1 MMMKRVFVLLVAALV
16 FFNFQQGLS
25 ERTALAKSTIQ
36 KSRKKQVKVYFYN
49 ENGEY
54 IDLRSVRRSVNA
66 AAPARE
72 AIEALLAGPTAEE
85 ESRGYGALSG
95 ANEFGI
101 GSLKI
106 SGGTARINFVS
117 SRTWAGWAGDL
128 APVRF
133 EKAVELTLKQFPN
146 VRRVIVSL
154 DGDPRFASSN

>member
-1 MMMKRVFVLLVAALV
+1 MMKRIFALLIAAPL
-16 FFNFQQGLS
+16 FFSLLPASSNH
-25 ERTALAKSTIQ
+25 TAIANPIAQ
-36 KSRKKQVKVYFYN
+36 KARKKRVKVYLYN

-54 IDLRSVRRSVNA
+54 IDLRSVWRSVNA
-66 AAPARE
+66 SVPARE
-72 AIEALLAGPTAEE
+72 AIEALLTGPTAEE

-106 SGGTARINFVS
+106 GGGTARVNFVS

-133 EKAVELTLKQFPN
+133 KKAVELTLKQFPN

-154 DGDPRFASSN
+154 DGDPRFASLN